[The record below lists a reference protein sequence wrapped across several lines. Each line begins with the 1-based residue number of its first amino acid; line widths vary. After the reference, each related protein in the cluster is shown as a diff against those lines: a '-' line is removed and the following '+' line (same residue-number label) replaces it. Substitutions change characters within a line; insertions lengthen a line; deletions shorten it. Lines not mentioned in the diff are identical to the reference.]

1 MAQADGYLNFDVR
14 SDTSGFERGVRQMS
28 QQAGKLKSNLE
39 TVADTATKLG
49 SLLGSIFAIGKL
61 KDFTAS
67 CLDLGSDLAEVQNV
81 VDVTFTSMSDSV
93 NSFAKNAMAQFGLSE
108 TVAKQYMGT
117 FGAMSKAFGFS
128 EQQAYSMA
136 EAVTGLTADVASFY
150 NLDYD
155 EAYIKMKSIWTGETE
170 SLKDLGVVMTQAAL
184 DQYAL
189 ASGYG
194 KTTSSMSEQEKVALR
209 YKFVLEQLS
218 LANGDFQRTSD
229 GWANQTR
236 VLSLRFDALKATLG
250 QGFINLFTPIVKGIN
265 TVIERLQVLAQ
276 SFSDVTSKIMGIDN
290 TSVSGVEQVASDL
303 SCATDESD
311 GLGESAE
318 KTGKKL
324 KKALMGF
331 DEINKLDTGK
341 EDAGKEDTG
350 GNIDFGLPKKINA
363 ENAKS
368 EASAFLDLLKSKL
381 EVLKSGIDK
390 VIGRFKELVKLF
402 KVGFSLGVN
411 WGEIE
416 KKTKRI
422 KNSLGLLKDTLIGIF
437 TDKSVLSASSK
448 WAENF
453 IFNLGKVVGS
463 ATSIGLTLGQLFI
476 GGVSKAVSGN
486 QDDIKRWITSMFDIS
501 SDIQDIIGDFSVA
514 FADIFSVF
522 GNNDSQ
528 KILSDV
534 LTSVFTTIGGVR
546 ELAGKLGRDILNEIT
561 KPWIDNKDKVK
572 TALESALGSVSK
584 VTGGISEVIKDT
596 WKKIQ
601 EVYDT
606 YIKPALD
613 TVAQGFSDSFGK
625 LLDVYNDHIAP
636 AIDRIADKLK
646 VLLTEHLKPLFE
658 FVVEFFGKLAA
669 LLVAFYE
676 EYLKPKIDWLVAV
689 FLPIITD
696 VIETIVKVVI
706 DVVNVLVD
714 VIAGVVKIINGIIDF
729 LTGAFKGDWKKAW
742 DGIKEIFKGVWY
754 AIKGIVMG
762 VADALTDIV
771 EGIILLIV
779 DTLTPVFNWLADI
792 WTGIKVAWAGMVDWT
807 EIHIITPLFDFFVRL
822 WNGIKNTFSNIGT
835 WFSEKFNLAVMG
847 IKDAFGTLKD
857 FFGNVYQGIKD
868 VFSGIPNWFKDKFT
882 QAWQNVKDVFSSG
895 GQVFSGIKEGIAE
908 TFRSIVNSL
917 IDGINVVIS
926 MPFDKIN
933 EMLNSIKYMEILGH
947 YPFYDLWGDYPL
959 RVPQIPKLAKGGL
972 AYQPTLA
979 MIGDNRNARTD
990 PEVVAPLSKL
1000 QNMMGGNGDTTQILL
1015 LLTEILNALNNQ
1027 KSEITIDN
1035 RIFGELVRRTQTT
1048 QNKRSGGLA

>member
-1 MAQADGYLNFDVR
+1 MSETVGQIGLDLVANTRGFEQQISHMASFARDSIDENFDILGDR
-14 SDTSGFERGVRQMS
+14 
-28 QQAGKLKSNLE
+28 AGKLGEL
-39 TVADTATKLG
+39 VASA
-49 SLLGSIFAIGKL
+49 FAFDKL

-170 SLKDLGVVMTQAAL
+170 SLKDLGVVMTQTAL

-189 ASGYG
+189 ANGYG
-194 KTTSSMSEQEKVALR
+194 KTTNSMSEQEKVALR

-218 LANGDFQRTSD
+218 LANGDFSRTSD
-229 GWANQTR
+229 GWANSTR
-236 VLSLRFDALKATLG
+236 VLALRFDALKATLG
-250 QGFINLFTPIVKGIN
+250 QGFINLFTPIVQCLN
-265 TVIERLQVLAQ
+265 TLIDRLQVFAQ
-276 SFSDVTSKIMGIDN
+276 AFSDVTAKIMGVQQN
-290 TSVSGVEQVASDL
+290 EASGIGQI
-303 SCATDESD
+303 ATDFSNATSESD

-341 EDAGKEDTG
+341 EDTD
-350 GNIDFGLPKKINA
+350 GNINFGLP
-363 ENAKS
+363 EVSTGNAKS
-368 EASAFLDLLKSKL
+368 EVSALSDLIKSKL
-381 EVLKSGIDK
+381 GLLKSGIDK
-390 VIGRFKELVKLF
+390 VVRRFKELAKLF
-402 KVGFSLGVN
+402 KSGFNLGVN
-411 WGEIE
+411 WSGIE
-416 KKTKRI
+416 EKTKSI
-422 KNSLGLLKDTLIGIF
+422 KNSLGLLKDSLIDIF
-437 TDKSVLSASSK
+437 IDKSVLSASSK
-448 WAENF
+448 WADNF
-453 IFNLGKVVGS
+453 IFNLGKVAGS
-463 ATSIGLTLGQLFI
+463 VTSIVLTLEQLLI
-476 GGVSKAVSGN
+476 GGISKAVSDSK
-486 QDDIKRWITSMFDIS
+486 DDIKRWIISMFDIGG
-501 SDIQDIIGDFSVA
+501 DIQDIIGDFSIA

-522 GNNDSQ
+522 GDNDSQ

-534 LTSVFTTIGGVR
+534 LTSVFTTAGGVL

-561 KPWIDNKDKVK
+561 KPWTDNKDKVK

-584 VTGGISEVIKDT
+584 VTGGISEFIKDI

-636 AIDRIADKLK
+636 AIDRIADKLRTF
-646 VLLTEHLKPLFE
+646 LTEHLKPLFE
-658 FVVEFFGKLAA
+658 FVVEFFGKLTE

-676 EYLKPKIDWLVAV
+676 EYLKPKIDLLVSV

-706 DVVNVLVD
+706 DVADILAD
-714 VIAGVVKIINGIIDF
+714 VIAGIVEVINGIIDF
-729 LTGAFKGDWKKAW
+729 LTGVFKGDWEKAW
-742 DGIKEIFKGVWY
+742 EGIKEIFKGVWY

-771 EGIILLIV
+771 EGVILLIV

-792 WTGIKVAWAGMVDWT
+792 WTDIKRAWADMVDWT
-807 EIHIITPLFDFFVRL
+807 EIHIVTPLFDFFVGL
-822 WNGIKNTFSNIGT
+822 WNGIKNTFSQVGS
-835 WFSEKFNLAVMG
+835 WFSEKFNSAVTG

-868 VFSGIPNWFKDKFT
+868 VFSGIPDWFKAKFSD
-882 QAWQNVKDVFSSG
+882 AWQNVKDVFSSG

-959 RVPQIPKLAKGGL
+959 QVPQIPKLAKGGL

-1000 QNMMGGNGDTTQILL
+1000 QGMMGNSDNTQVLL

-1027 KSEITIDN
+1027 KSEITLDN

>member
-14 SDTSGFERGVRQMS
+14 SNTSDFEHSVQQMS
-28 QQAGKLKSNLE
+28 QQANKLKNNLE
-39 TVADTATKLG
+39 TVADTAKKLG
-49 SLLGSIFAIGKL
+49 SLLGSIFAIDKL

-150 NLDYD
+150 NLNYD

-170 SLKDLGVVMTQAAL
+170 SLKDLGVVMTQTAL

-189 ASGYG
+189 ANGYG

-218 LANGDFQRTSD
+218 LANGDFSRTSD
-229 GWANQTR
+229 GWANSTR
-236 VLSLRFDALKATLG
+236 VLALRFDALKATLG
-250 QGFINLFTPIVKGIN
+250 QGFINLFTPIVQCLN
-265 TVIERLQVLAQ
+265 TLIDRLQVLAQ
-276 SFSDVTSKIMGIDN
+276 TFSDVTAKVMGVQQNDA
-290 TSVSGVEQVASDL
+290 SGMGQIVADL
-303 SCATDESD
+303 SSATSESD

-341 EDAGKEDTG
+341 EDTG
-350 GNIDFGLPKKINA
+350 GNIDFGLPKINA

-368 EASAFLDLLKSKL
+368 EVSALSDLIKSKL
-381 EVLKSGIDK
+381 DLLKSGIDK
-390 VIGRFKELVKLF
+390 VVRRFKELVKLF
-402 KVGFSLGVN
+402 KSGFNLGVN
-411 WGEIE
+411 WGGIE
-416 KKTKRI
+416 EKTKSI
-422 KNSLGLLKDTLIGIF
+422 KSSLGLLKDSLIDIF
-437 TDKSVLSASSK
+437 IDKSVLSASSK
-448 WAENF
+448 WADNF

-463 ATSIGLTLGQLFI
+463 AASIGLTLGQLFI
-476 GGVSKAVSGN
+476 GGISKAVSDSK
-486 QDDIKRWITSMFDIS
+486 DDIKRWIVSMFDIS
-501 SDIQDIIGDFSVA
+501 GDIQDIIGDFSVA

-534 LTSVFTTIGGVR
+534 LTSVFTTASGVL
-546 ELAGKLGRDILNEIT
+546 ELAGKLGRDILSEIT
-561 KPWIDNKDKVK
+561 KPWTDNKDKVK
-572 TALESALGSVSK
+572 TALESTLGSISK
-584 VTGGISEVIKDT
+584 ITSGASEFIKDI

-636 AIDRIADKLK
+636 AIDRIADKLRTF
-646 VLLTEHLKPLFE
+646 LTEHLKPLFE
-658 FVVEFFGKLAA
+658 FVVEFFGKLTE

-676 EYLKPKIDWLVAV
+676 EYLKPKIDLLVSV

-696 VIETIVKVVI
+696 VIETIVKIVI
-706 DVVNVLVD
+706 EVADILAD
-714 VIAGVVKIINGIIDF
+714 VIAGIVEVINGIIDF
-729 LTGAFKGDWKKAW
+729 LTGVFKGDWEKAW
-742 DGIKEIFKGVWY
+742 EGIKEIFKGVWY

-792 WTGIKVAWAGMVDWT
+792 WTDIKEAWADMVDWT
-807 EIHIITPLFDFFVRL
+807 EIHIITPLFDFFVGL
-822 WNGIKNTFSNIGT
+822 WNGIKNTFSQVGS
-835 WFSEKFNLAVMG
+835 WFSEKFNSAVMG

-868 VFSGIPNWFKDKFT
+868 VFSGIPNWFKEKFSD
-882 QAWQNVKDVFSSG
+882 AWQKVKDVFSSG

-959 RVPQIPKLAKGGL
+959 QVPQIPKLAKGGL

-979 MIGDNRNARTD
+979 IIGDNRNARTD

-1000 QNMMGGNGDTTQILL
+1000 QGIMGNSDNTQVLL

-1027 KSEITIDN
+1027 KSEITLDA
-1035 RIFGELVRRTQTT
+1035 RVFGELVRRTQTT

>member
-81 VDVTFTSMSDSV
+81 VDVTFESMSDSV
-93 NSFAKNAMAQFGLSE
+93 NSFAKDAMAQFGLSE

-150 NLDYD
+150 NLNYD
-155 EAYIKMKSIWTGETE
+155 EAYTKMKSIWTGETE
-170 SLKDLGVVMTQAAL
+170 SLKDLGVVMTQTAL

-189 ASGYG
+189 SNGYS
-194 KTTSSMSEQEKVALR
+194 KTTSQMSEQEKVALR

-218 LANGDFQRTSD
+218 LASGDFQRTSD

-250 QGFINLFTPIVKGIN
+250 QGFINLFTPIVQGIN
-265 TVIERLQVLAQ
+265 NLIERLQVLAQ

-290 TSVSGVEQVASDL
+290 TSASGVEQVASDL

-331 DEINKLDTGK
+331 DEINKLDT
-341 EDAGKEDTG
+341 GKEDTG

-402 KVGFSLGVN
+402 KSGFSLGVS

-416 KKTKRI
+416 EKTKRI

-486 QDDIKRWITSMFDIS
+486 QDDIKRWIISMFDIGG
-501 SDIQDIIGDFSVA
+501 DIQDIIGDFSIA

-522 GNNDSQ
+522 GDNDSQ

-534 LTSVFTTIGGVR
+534 LTSVFTTAGGVL

-584 VTGGISEVIKDT
+584 VTGGISEFIKDI

-636 AIDRIADKLK
+636 AIDRIADKLRTF
-646 VLLTEHLKPLFE
+646 LTEHLKPLFG
-658 FVVEFFGKLAA
+658 FVVEFFGKLTE

-676 EYLKPKIDWLVAV
+676 EYLKPKIDLLVSV

-706 DVVNVLVD
+706 DVADILAD
-714 VIAGVVKIINGIIDF
+714 VIAGIVEVINGIIDF
-729 LTGAFKGDWKKAW
+729 LTGVFKGDWEKAW
-742 DGIKEIFKGVWY
+742 NGIKEIFKGVWY

-771 EGIILLIV
+771 EGVILLIV

-792 WTGIKVAWAGMVDWT
+792 WTDIKMAWADMVDWT
-807 EIHIITPLFDFFVRL
+807 EIHIVTPLFDFFVGL
-822 WNGIKNTFSNIGT
+822 WNGIKNTFSQVGS
-835 WFSEKFNLAVMG
+835 WFSEKFNSAVTG

-868 VFSGIPNWFKDKFT
+868 VFSGIPDWFKAKFSD
-882 QAWQNVKDVFSSG
+882 AWQNVKDVFSSG
-895 GQVFSGIKEGIAE
+895 GQVFSGIKEGISE

-959 RVPQIPKLAKGGL
+959 QVPQIPKLAKGGL

-1000 QNMMGGNGDTTQILL
+1000 QGMMGNSDNTQVLL

-1027 KSEITIDN
+1027 KSEITLDN

>member
-1 MAQADGYLNFDVR
+1 MSETVGQIGLDLVANTQSFERQVNNMADFAQSSIDESFDVIG
-14 SDTSGFERGVRQMS
+14 DH
-28 QQAGKLKSNLE
+28 AGKL
-39 TVADTATKLG
+39 
-49 SLLGSIFAIGKL
+49 GKL
-61 KDFTAS
+61 VASAFAFDKIKDFTAS

-93 NSFAKNAMAQFGLSE
+93 NGFAKNAMAQFGLSE

-150 NLDYD
+150 NLNYD

-170 SLKDLGVVMTQAAL
+170 SLKDLGVVMTQTAL

-189 ASGYG
+189 ANGYG

-218 LANGDFQRTSD
+218 LANGDFSRTSD
-229 GWANQTR
+229 GWANSTR
-236 VLSLRFDALKATLG
+236 VLALRFDALKATLG
-250 QGFINLFTPIVKGIN
+250 QGFINLFTPIVQCLN
-265 TVIERLQVLAQ
+265 TLIDRLQVLAQ
-276 SFSDVTSKIMGIDN
+276 TFSDVTAKVMGVQQNDA
-290 TSVSGVEQVASDL
+290 SGMGQIVADL
-303 SCATDESD
+303 SSATSESD

-331 DEINKLDTGK
+331 DEINKLDTSK
-341 EDAGKEDTG
+341 EDEE
-350 GNIDFGLPKKINA
+350 NIGFGLPEISTKNMDSVKNETLAWI
-363 ENAKS
+363 
-368 EASAFLDLLKSKL
+368 DTI
-381 EVLKSGIDK
+381 KSGISEIIK
-390 VIGRFKELVKLF
+390 QFKELVKLF
-402 KVGFSLGVN
+402 KSGFNLGVN
-411 WGEIE
+411 WGGIE
-416 KKTKRI
+416 EKTKSI
-422 KNSLGLLKDTLIGIF
+422 KNSLGLLKDSLIDIF
-437 TDKSVLSASSK
+437 IDKSVLSASSK
-448 WAENF
+448 WADNL

-463 ATSIGLTLGQLFI
+463 ATSIGLTLGQFFI
-476 GGVSKAVSGN
+476 GGISKAVSDSK
-486 QDDIKRWITSMFDIS
+486 DDIKRWIVSMFDIGG
-501 SDIQDIIGDFSVA
+501 DIQDIIGDFSIA

-522 GNNDSQ
+522 GDNDSQ

-534 LTSVFTTIGGVR
+534 LTSVFTTAGGVL

-561 KPWIDNKDKVK
+561 KPWTDNKDKVK
-572 TALESALGSVSK
+572 TALESTLGSISK
-584 VTGGISEVIKDT
+584 ITSGASEFIKDI

-636 AIDRIADKLK
+636 AIDRIADKLRTF
-646 VLLTEHLKPLFE
+646 LTEHLKPLFE
-658 FVVEFFGKLAA
+658 FVVEFFGKLTE

-676 EYLKPKIDWLVAV
+676 EYLKPKIDLLVSV

-696 VIETIVKVVI
+696 VIETIVKIVI
-706 DVVNVLVD
+706 DVADILVD
-714 VIAGVVKIINGIIDF
+714 VIAGIVEAINGIIDF
-729 LTGAFKGDWKKAW
+729 LTGVFKGDWEKAW
-742 DGIKEIFKGVWY
+742 EGIKEIFKGVWY

-792 WTGIKVAWAGMVDWT
+792 WTDTKEAWADMVDWT
-807 EIHIITPLFDFFVRL
+807 EIHIITPLFDFFVGL
-822 WNGIKNTFSNIGT
+822 WNGIKNTFSQVGS
-835 WFSEKFNLAVMG
+835 WFSEKFNSAVMG

-868 VFSGIPNWFKDKFT
+868 VFSGIPNWFKEKFSD
-882 QAWQNVKDVFSSG
+882 AWQKVKDVFSSG

-908 TFRSIVNSL
+908 TFRSVVNSL

-959 RVPQIPKLAKGGL
+959 QVPQIPKLAKGGL

-1000 QNMMGGNGDTTQILL
+1000 QGMMGNSDNTQILL

-1027 KSEITIDN
+1027 KSEITLDN
-1035 RIFGELVRRTQTT
+1035 RIFGELVRRTQAT

>member
-1 MAQADGYLNFDVR
+1 MSETVGQIGLDLVANTRGFEQQISHMASFARDSIDENFDILGDR
-14 SDTSGFERGVRQMS
+14 
-28 QQAGKLKSNLE
+28 AGKLGE
-39 TVADTATKLG
+39 IVASA
-49 SLLGSIFAIGKL
+49 FAFDKL

-67 CLDLGSDLAEVQNV
+67 CLDLGSDLAEVQNI

-150 NLDYD
+150 NLNYD

-170 SLKDLGVVMTQAAL
+170 SLKDLGVVMTQTSL

-189 ASGYG
+189 ANGYG
-194 KTTSSMSEQEKVALR
+194 KTTNSMSEQEKVALR

-218 LANGDFQRTSD
+218 LANGDFSRTSD
-229 GWANQTR
+229 GWANSTR
-236 VLSLRFDALKATLG
+236 VLALRFDALKATLG
-250 QGFINLFTPIVKGIN
+250 QGFINLFTPIVQCLN
-265 TVIERLQVLAQ
+265 TLIDRLQVFAQ
-276 SFSDVTSKIMGIDN
+276 AFSDVTAKIMGVQQN
-290 TSVSGVEQVASDL
+290 EASGIGQI
-303 SCATDESD
+303 ATDFSNATSESD

-341 EDAGKEDTG
+341 EDTGKEDTG
-350 GNIDFGLPKKINA
+350 GNIDFGLPEVST

-381 EVLKSGIDK
+381 DLLKSGIDK
-390 VIGRFKELVKLF
+390 VVRRFKELAKLF
-402 KVGFSLGVN
+402 KSGFNLGVN
-411 WGEIE
+411 WGGIE
-416 KKTKRI
+416 EKTKSI
-422 KNSLGLLKDTLIGIF
+422 KNSLGLLKDSLIDIF

-448 WAENF
+448 WADNF
-453 IFNLGKVVGS
+453 IFNLGKVAGS
-463 ATSIGLTLGQLFI
+463 VTSIVLTWGQLFV
-476 GGVSKAVSGN
+476 GGISKAVSDSK
-486 QDDIKRWITSMFDIS
+486 DDIKRWIISMFDIS
-501 SDIQDIIGDFSVA
+501 GDIQDIIGDFSVT

-522 GNNDSQ
+522 GSNDSQ

-534 LTSVFTTIGGVR
+534 LTSVFTTAGGML

-584 VTGGISEVIKDT
+584 VTGGISEFIKDI

-606 YIKPALD
+606 YIKPALE

-636 AIDRIADKLK
+636 AIDRIADKLRTF
-646 VLLTEHLKPLFE
+646 LTEHLKPLFE
-658 FVVEFFGKLAA
+658 FVVEFFGKLTE

-676 EYLKPKIDWLVAV
+676 EYLKPKIDLLVSV
-689 FLPIITD
+689 FLPVITD

-706 DVVNVLVD
+706 DVADILAD
-714 VIAGVVKIINGIIDF
+714 VIAGIVEVINGIIDF
-729 LTGAFKGDWKKAW
+729 LTGVFKGDWEKAW

-771 EGIILLIV
+771 EGVILLIV

-792 WTGIKVAWAGMVDWT
+792 WTGIKGAWTDMVDWT

-822 WNGIKNTFSNIGT
+822 WNGIKNTFSQVGS

>member
-81 VDVTFTSMSDSV
+81 VDVTFESMSDSV
-93 NSFAKNAMAQFGLSE
+93 NSFAKDAMAQFGLSE

-150 NLDYD
+150 NLNYD
-155 EAYIKMKSIWTGETE
+155 EAYTKMKSIWTGETE
-170 SLKDLGVVMTQAAL
+170 SLKDLGVVMTQTAL

-189 ASGYG
+189 SNGYS
-194 KTTSSMSEQEKVALR
+194 KTTSQMSEQEKVALR

-218 LANGDFQRTSD
+218 LASGDFQRTSD

-250 QGFINLFTPIVKGIN
+250 QGFINLFTPIVQGIN
-265 TVIERLQVLAQ
+265 NLIERLQVLAQ

-290 TSVSGVEQVASDL
+290 TSASGVEQVASDL

-331 DEINKLDTGK
+331 DEINKLDT
-341 EDAGKEDTG
+341 GKEDTG

-402 KVGFSLGVN
+402 KSGFSLGVS

-416 KKTKRI
+416 EKTKRI